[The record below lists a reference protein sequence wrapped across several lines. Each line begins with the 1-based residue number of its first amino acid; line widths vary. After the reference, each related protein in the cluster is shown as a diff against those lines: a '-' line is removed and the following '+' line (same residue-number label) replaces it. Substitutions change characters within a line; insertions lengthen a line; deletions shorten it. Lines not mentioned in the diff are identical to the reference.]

1 MKKLKVLFVAL
12 MALVTTTA
20 WAQLT
25 DGDYFIQNVGSGAW
39 LGGANSWG
47 TQASTIEHP
56 MVFTLK
62 VESAGVYSLHS
73 HTYNNNDQHFSLE
86 LMLTVPRPTFIL
98 GKSTL
103 ASIPSLPQTDQPT
116 QKQQATQYGQ

>member
-39 LGGANSWG
+39 LGGANDWG

-56 MVFTLK
+56 MVFI
-62 VESAGVYSLHS
+62 HS
-73 HTYNNNDQHFSLE
+73 
-86 LMLTVPRPTFIL
+86 
-98 GKSTL
+98 K
-103 ASIPSLPQTDQPT
+103 
-116 QKQQATQYGQ
+116 

>member
-73 HTYNNNDQHFSLE
+73 HTYNNNDQHFFTGTYVDGAKTNLYIREVNSGIY
-86 LMLTVPRPTFIL
+86 TI
-98 GKSTL
+98 STADGSAYAKA
-103 ASIPSLPQTDQPT
+103 ASNSV
-116 QKQQATQYGQ
+116 